1 LESEK
6 TISSKIINKC
16 EEALRNV
23 LEGLSLNKSLKPEQL
38 LIFCYSLIKESL
50 KGMQKTEEKGL
61 LVDDLSLAHNT
72 TKAELI
78 RNKKAKTYEIQ
89 QGAAQGKSICKFFI
103 FH

>member
-1 LESEK
+1 
-6 TISSKIINKC
+6 
-16 EEALRNV
+16 
-23 LEGLSLNKSLKPEQL
+23 
-38 LIFCYSLIKESL
+38 
-50 KGMQKTEEKGL
+50 MQKTEEKGL